1 MSVAEIQNEVRSA
14 VGGINLTETI
24 EGLER
29 YPVNLRY
36 PQHYRDSELQ
46 LALLPIVTPT
56 KQKIA
61 LADVADV
68 YIDDGPP
75 MIKSE
80 NARLNGWTLID
91 IEGRDLGSYVSEA
104 QSTVA
109 EQITLPPGYS
119 IAWSGQY
126 EYLLRAQERLSIVVP
141 LTLAIIVFL
150 LFLNFRN
157 VTEVMIIMGTIPFAL
172 LGGLWLMFWLDFNMS
187 IAVAVGFIALAGV
200 AVEIGV
206 LMLVYLNQALRE
218 LIEREGSVFSDQ
230 ALKLAVIK
238 GASLRLR
245 PIMMTVLS
253 IVIGLIPVMLGD
265 GTGSEVMRRIAGP
278 MIGGMIS
285 TLMLTLIVIPV
296 IYFLWKKRGLDE
308 QQD

>member
-1 MSVAEIQNEVRSA
+1 M
-14 VGGINLTETI
+14 
-24 EGLER
+24 
-29 YPVNLRY
+29 RY
-36 PQHYRDSELQ
+36 PQHYRDSETQ
-46 LALLPIVTPT
+46 LALRPIVTPT
-56 KQKIA
+56 KQTIA

-91 IEGRDLGSYVSEA
+91 IEDRDLGSYVSEA
-104 QSTVA
+104 QAAVA

-150 LFLNFRN
+150 LYLNFRN
-157 VTEVMIIMGTIPFAL
+157 LTEVMIILGTIPFAL
-172 LGGLWLMFWLDFNMS
+172 LGGLWLMYLLDFNMS

-206 LMLVYLNQALRE
+206 LMLVYLNQSYKE
-218 LIEREGSVFSDQ
+218 IIETEGIGVSRQ
-230 ALKLAVIK
+230 ALKAAVIR
-238 GASLRLR
+238 GASLRVR
-245 PIMMTVLS
+245 PIMMTVVS
-253 IVIGLIPVMLGD
+253 IVIGLITVMPGA

-285 TLMLTLIVIPV
+285 TLMLTLILIPV
-296 IYFLWKKRGLDE
+296 IYFLWKKRSLDT
-308 QQD
+308 